1 MPPVMRRGRT
11 DVRIIQPEM
20 KTTPRSPD
28 RPQAGHATSRASPRG
43 GMLSRRHFLAAAA
56 GAGAAGLGLSA
67 YAYGPAATTVYLTR
81 HEMRVPGLVP
91 GLEGLRIAQLS
102 DVHLPANAGAVRHA
116 LALLDAERPEVV
128 LLTGDIV
135 ERYQALD
142 DMVAFARRARGTI
155 GTYAVMGNWER
166 SGGIQPVD
174 ARRAYEAAGV
184 QFLCNET
191 AMLKVG
197 SARLGI
203 AGLDDW
209 VSGRPDVTETL
220 ARVDQADA
228 LVWALHSPAFA
239 DLIPAGTPASL
250 VVGGHTHG
258 GQIRLPLLPAFRPY
272 GSGRF
277 LEGWYDTPAAP
288 LYVSRGVGAT
298 NIRARFRCP
307 AELPLFTLRQATK
320 NPAAR

>member
-1 MPPVMRRGRT
+1 MLPATRRGRT

-28 RPQAGHATSRASPRG
+28 RPQAGEAQPEGHGGRG
-43 GMLSRRHFLAAAA
+43 ALSRRHFLSAVA
-56 GAGAAGLGLSA
+56 GVGATGIGLSG
-67 YAYGPAATTVYLTR
+67 YAYGPAASTVHLTR
-81 HEMRVPGLVP
+81 HDLPVPGLAPALQGV
-91 GLEGLRIAQLS
+91 RIAQLS

-116 LALLDAERPEVV
+116 LALLEAERPEVV

-142 DMVAFARRARGTI
+142 QLIEFARRARGSI

-166 SGGIQPVD
+166 AGSIQPAD

-191 AMLKVG
+191 AMLRIG

-209 VSGRPDVTETL
+209 VSGRPDVTGTL

-228 LVWALHSPAFA
+228 MIWALHAPGFA
-239 DLIPAGTPASL
+239 DLMPAGTPASL

-288 LYVSRGVGAT
+288 LYVSRGVGTT

-307 AELPLFTLRQATK
+307 AELPVFTLTQAAK
-320 NPAAR
+320 SPGAR